1 MSNLF
6 SLYWNDID
14 GNQVTEFKY
23 KPLSQVKEA
32 IDRLTLGPGRLCVKE
47 IKVVDVLDRLCFH
60 SIGGVPQD
68 ENGNPM
74 PPRKEQP

>member
-1 MSNLF
+1 MSDLF

-32 IDRLTLGPGRLCVKE
+32 VDRLTLGPG
-47 IKVVDVLDRLCFH
+47 
-60 SIGGVPQD
+60 
-68 ENGNPM
+68 
-74 PPRKEQP
+74 